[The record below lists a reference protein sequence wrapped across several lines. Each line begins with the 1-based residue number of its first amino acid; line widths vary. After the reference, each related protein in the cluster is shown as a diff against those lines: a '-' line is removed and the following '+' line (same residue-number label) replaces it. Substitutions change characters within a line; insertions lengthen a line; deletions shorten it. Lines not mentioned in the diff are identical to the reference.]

1 MNTTDF
7 DGNHIFPLAPLQ
19 NILLWIFPDLSSFEF
34 HCIIDLVKNCY
45 FVELWG
51 NKYIYIWSLFWLIP
65 MACTSTWARDQTP
78 ATLVTRLDL
87 NCWAIRELLII
98 DFLFSK
104 MVVPIDL
111 LGVWLDKII
120 CTISNTL
127 GSCFILFSSI
137 SFSAWSCFVLIS
149 NSHFFQEA

>member
-120 CTISNTL
+120 CTISKTM